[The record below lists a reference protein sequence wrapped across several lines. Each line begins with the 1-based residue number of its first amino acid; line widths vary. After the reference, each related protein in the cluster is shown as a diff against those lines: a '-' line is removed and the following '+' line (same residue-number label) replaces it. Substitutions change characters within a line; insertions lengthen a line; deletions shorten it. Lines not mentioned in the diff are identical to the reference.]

1 MPLQVFDE
9 DGTKRVIISE
19 SLTINDVSSIKNQLE
34 ELFTGESIIFDLS
47 QLSEFDSAGLQLLYT
62 FKRDREKE
70 GLNTKFEVLSDVVNT
85 FLQTYKME
93 L

>member
-1 MPLQVFDE
+1 MPLQVYE
-9 DGTKRVIISE
+9 ENGIKKIIITE
-19 SLTINDVSSIKNQLE
+19 SLTINEVSSIKNELE
-34 ELFTGESIIFDLS
+34 EFFTVENLILDLS
-47 QLSEFDSAGLQLLYT
+47 QLSEFDSSGLQLLYT

-70 GLNTKFEVLSDVVNT
+70 GLTTKFEALSDIVNT